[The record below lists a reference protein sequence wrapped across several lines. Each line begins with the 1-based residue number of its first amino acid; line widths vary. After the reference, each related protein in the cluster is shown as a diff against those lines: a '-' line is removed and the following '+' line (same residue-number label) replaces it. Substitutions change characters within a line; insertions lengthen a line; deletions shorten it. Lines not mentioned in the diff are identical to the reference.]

1 MEMKSKLELI
11 VDFLPVYT
19 FVTDSLWN
27 SKESLCVVPDLFYFY
42 KQQFSSSFPPRI
54 NNRENPPPFSL
65 KPTKIQ
71 KGNVTR
77 NVSNIFK
84 KKSNKM
90 ERKKLTY
97 FPISLL
103 LMYLLYCVIDA
114 PEEIVFFFLRRL
126 LRSSSSFF
134 TIMKRMMRQTFVN
147 FYPSFFFVN
156 PWLELLMRCP
166 IR

>member
-114 PEEIVFFFLRRL
+114 PEEIVFFF
-126 LRSSSSFF
+126 
-134 TIMKRMMRQTFVN
+134 
-147 FYPSFFFVN
+147 
-156 PWLELLMRCP
+156 
-166 IR
+166 